1 MQEMVGRRYLARQA
15 TALLRFARATNNPE
29 LAVVL
34 VDKAADL
41 KSQADEAGP
50 TLDVSPRAPDVIPAS
65 DSPTN

>member
-1 MQEMVGRRYLARQA
+1 MVGRRYLARQA

-29 LAVVL
+29 LAVAL

-50 TLDVSPRAPDVIPAS
+50 TVDVSPRAPDVIPAS
-65 DSPTN
+65 DPPIN

>member
-1 MQEMVGRRYLARQA
+1 MIGRGYLARQA

-34 VDKAADL
+34 VDKAAHL

-50 TLDVSPRAPDVIPAS
+50 AVDVSPRAPDVVSPS
-65 DSPTN
+65 GSPTS